1 MFAKG
6 SRYENVPEA
15 IYEAPSGR
23 QVRYKRL
30 RILPDPTAIQLYRV
44 AAADRLDLIAFR
56 FYRDPEQFW
65 RICDANDALLPD
77 DLLAEIGRQLRI
89 PLPER

>member
-56 FYRDPEQFW
+56 FYRDGK
-65 RICDANDALLPD
+65 ANDALLPD